1 VRGSVKKDDE
11 RGTWYFVADIG
22 IDPATGNRRQKK
34 GRGFRTRK
42 LAEAALK
49 NLFVESVDGDYVEPS
64 SQPVRV
70 YLEKWLASVAAKR
83 KPSTA
88 GMYAHKLRR
97 YVIPRIGAM
106 PLRQVDA
113 AALDALYAELQE
125 RGGRNDADGN
135 PTPLSGQTVAVVHRI
150 LHRAFADAV
159 QRRIIRWNPAAHAA
173 PPISTAPREMQVWDA
188 AQLRTFLDH
197 VADDRLRALWMLG
210 AMTGM
215 RRGELCGLRWSDVNF
230 DAGQIAV
237 QRSRVPVAGRV
248 VESSPKSGKAR
259 VVAVDPATVSALRAH
274 RRAQLEERLAWGE
287 AWTDTG
293 YLFTNEDGNPVRPDA
308 VTRMFDEHAVA
319 TGLPRIGPH
328 GLRHSHAT
336 LGLAADIPAKV
347 MSERLGHSKVGITL
361 DLYSH
366 VVPGMQEQAAAKLA
380 GLVLGSVTN
389 P

>member
-1 VRGSVKKDDE
+1 MAGTVKKDTA
-11 RGTWYFVADIG
+11 RGTWYYVVDNG

-34 GRGFRTRK
+34 VRNFPTK
-42 LAEAALK
+42 SKAEAALK
-49 NLFVESVDGDYVEPS
+49 KFFADSADGDYIEPS
-64 SQPVRV
+64 SQPLRV
-70 YLEKWLASVAAKR
+70 YLEKWLVSVASQR

-88 GMYAHKLRR
+88 GMYAHKLRC

-113 AALDALYAELQE
+113 AALDALYVELGA
-125 RGGRNDADGN
+125 RGGRNE
-135 PTPLSGQTVAVVHRI
+135 TPLSGQTVAVVHRI

-159 QRRIIRWNPAAHAA
+159 ERRIIKWNPAAHAK
-173 PPISTAPREMQVWDA
+173 PPASTAPREMQVFDA
-188 AQLRTFLDH
+188 LQLRAFLDH
-197 VADDRLRALWMLG
+197 VADDRLRALWMLA

-215 RRGELCGLRWSDVNF
+215 RRGELCGLKWSDVNF
-230 DAGQIAV
+230 DAGQVAV
-237 QRSRVPVAGRV
+237 RRSRVPVAGKV
-248 VESSPKSGKAR
+248 AESTPKSGKAR
-259 VVAVDPATVSALRAH
+259 VVAVDPATMSALRAH

-293 YLFTNEDGNPVRPDA
+293 YLFTNEDGNPVRPDV
-308 VTRMFDEHAVA
+308 VTQMFDAHAA
-319 TGLPRIGPH
+319 AAGLPQIGPH